1 MEKVNNIFTLIHM
14 IQQVTNE
21 NIVRFTNEFSY
32 PIGISTIVSLA
43 EIRASGPVKQID
55 LSDKLGYSRSTITNM
70 ADKLVKLGL
79 VERVYDEKDRRTIH
93 LQITEQGKE
102 ALQEAKAIGDKIYS
116 EQYSVLTEEELEQYI
131 RIQKKLW
138 KSMRHAKRLSI

>member
-1 MEKVNNIFTLIHM
+1 MEKVNNIFTLIHI

-32 PIGISTIVSLA
+32 PIGISTIVTLA
-43 EIRASGPVKQID
+43 EIHASGPVKQID

-102 ALQEAKAIGDKIYS
+102 ALEEAKAIGDKIYS

>member
-1 MEKVNNIFTLIHM
+1 MEKVNNIFTLTHM

-32 PIGISTIVSLA
+32 PIGISTIVTLA
-43 EIRASGPVKQID
+43 EIRASGPVKQIN
-55 LSDKLGYSRSTITNM
+55 LSEKLGYSRSTITNT
-70 ADKLVKLGL
+70 ADKLVKFGL
-79 VERVYDEKDRRTIH
+79 VERVYDEKDRRTVR

-102 ALQEAKAIGDKIYS
+102 ALEEAKAIGDKIYS

>member
-32 PIGISTIVSLA
+32 PIGISTIVTLA
-43 EIRASGPVKQID
+43 EIHASGPVKQID

-102 ALQEAKAIGDKIYS
+102 ALEEAKAIGDKIYS

-138 KSMRHAKRLSI
+138 KSMRLAKRLSI

>member
-1 MEKVNNIFTLIHM
+1 MEKLNNIFTLTHM

-32 PIGISTIVSLA
+32 PIGISTIVTLA
-43 EIRASGPVKQID
+43 EIRASGPVKQIN
-55 LSDKLGYSRSTITNM
+55 LSEKLGYSRSTITNT
-70 ADKLVKLGL
+70 ADKLVKFGL
-79 VERVYDEKDRRTIH
+79 VERVYDEKDRRTVR

-102 ALQEAKAIGDKIYS
+102 ALEEAKAIGDKIYS
-116 EQYSVLTEEELEQYI
+116 EQYSVLTDEELEQYI
-131 RIQKKLW
+131 RLQKKLW

>member
-1 MEKVNNIFTLIHM
+1 MEKVNNIFTLTHM

-32 PIGISTIVSLA
+32 PIGISTIVTLA
-43 EIRASGPVKQID
+43 EIRASGPVKQIN
-55 LSDKLGYSRSTITNM
+55 LSEKLGYSRSTITNT
-70 ADKLVKLGL
+70 ADKLVKFGL
-79 VERVYDEKDRRTIH
+79 VERVYDEKDRRTVR

-102 ALQEAKAIGDKIYS
+102 ALEEAKAIGDKIYS
-116 EQYSVLTEEELEQYI
+116 EQYSVLTDEELEQYI
-131 RIQKKLW
+131 RLQKKLW

>member
-1 MEKVNNIFTLIHM
+1 MEKVNNIFTLIHI

-138 KSMRHAKRLSI
+138 KSMRLAKRLSI

>member
-32 PIGISTIVSLA
+32 PIGISTIVTLA
-43 EIRASGPVKQID
+43 EIHASGPVKQID

-102 ALQEAKAIGDKIYS
+102 ALEEAKAIGDKIYS

>member
-138 KSMRHAKRLSI
+138 KSMRLAKRLSI

>member
-32 PIGISTIVSLA
+32 PIGISTIVTLA
-43 EIRASGPVKQID
+43 EIHASGPVKQID

>member
-102 ALQEAKAIGDKIYS
+102 ALEEAKAIGDKIYS

-138 KSMRHAKRLSI
+138 KSMRLAKRLSI

>member
-1 MEKVNNIFTLIHM
+1 MEKVNNIFTLIHI

-32 PIGISTIVSLA
+32 PIGISTIVTLA
-43 EIRASGPVKQID
+43 EIHASGPVKQID

-102 ALQEAKAIGDKIYS
+102 ALEEAKAIGDKIYS

-138 KSMRHAKRLSI
+138 KSMRLAKRLSI

>member
-1 MEKVNNIFTLIHM
+1 MEKVNNIFTLIHI

-32 PIGISTIVSLA
+32 PIGISTIVTLA
-43 EIRASGPVKQID
+43 EIHASGPVKQID

>member
-14 IQQVTNE
+14 IKQVTNE

-32 PIGISTIVSLA
+32 PIGISTIVTLA
-43 EIRASGPVKQID
+43 EIHASGPVKQID

-102 ALQEAKAIGDKIYS
+102 ALEEAKAIGDKIYS

-138 KSMRHAKRLSI
+138 KSMRLAKRLSI

>member
-14 IQQVTNE
+14 IKQVTNE

-32 PIGISTIVSLA
+32 PIGISTIVTLA
-43 EIRASGPVKQID
+43 EIHASGPVKQID

-102 ALQEAKAIGDKIYS
+102 ALEEAKAIGDKIYS

>member
-102 ALQEAKAIGDKIYS
+102 ALEEAKAIGDKIYS